1 MEKPLDKIK
10 RLSRSLP
17 KNDIKY
23 ADKYIESRE
32 FDKLLEIVESDIY
45 LVQISESGNPKYN
58 NVDLDKLVELA
69 DSLNNYIACTLP
81 DNPDYEY

>member
-1 MEKPLDKIK
+1 MEKLLDKIK
-10 RLSRSLP
+10 RLSRNLP

-45 LVQISESGNPKYN
+45 LVQNSDPENPKYN
-58 NVDLDKLVELA
+58 NVDFDKLIELA
-69 DSLNNYIACTLP
+69 DSLDSYIAFTLP